1 VRGIMHAEIKH
12 SATDLVK
19 LLDSINQQVIED
31 TEDDKFITL
40 FHGILDDRNR
50 SFIWSS
56 AGHEPAYWYH
66 KAQNRFEELPNTG
79 MPIGIIPD
87 AVFDQAGPIIPQSGD
102 LIIIG
107 TDGIWEARN
116 EQNAFYGKDPFF
128 KTIEEHAQG
137 TAQKLCAAVIDDVV
151 AFTGPGNQKDDITL
165 IVIKAV

>member
-1 VRGIMHAEIKH
+1 
-12 SATDLVK
+12 
-19 LLDSINQQVIED
+19 
-31 TEDDKFITL
+31 
-40 FHGILDDRNR
+40 
-50 SFIWSS
+50 
-56 AGHEPAYWYH
+56 
-66 KAQNRFEELPNTG
+66 